1 MNAPRSTEERIS
13 LWLEEEAQGPLP
25 DRVLEAS
32 FERTRGSRQVR
43 ASAWRP
49 SKMTRPIP
57 AFVAVGAA
65 AILLVIGVSFLRPSS
80 DPGGVGGTAPTPT
93 PSPAT
98 SPAEVRPTPMP
109 SLDTSTWETYTSP
122 RYGLSIAHP
131 ADWTVEPG
139 DHDWSLEIDAAW
151 PNTAADK
158 FSSPDG
164 HIALAAWSVPVEPG
178 TDLNA
183 WIQAYCEKNT
193 EPCTEIQA
201 RAEPVYA
208 EPRDR
213 HPGTLVAFQDDIQ
226 AFFLNADRIYVVAS
240 WRPAGEFDSRRLIEA
255 FALTMCL
262 GCGEDGSSPTPS

>member
-1 MNAPRSTEERIS
+1 MTTPRSTEERIS
-13 LWLEEEAQGPLP
+13 LWLEEEAQGSLP

-32 FERTRGSRQVR
+32 FERARGTRQVR

-49 SKMTRPIP
+49 SKMIRPIS

-65 AILLVIGVSFLRPSS
+65 AILLVVGVSLLRPST
-80 DPGGVGGTAPTPT
+80 DPGGVGGTASTPP
-93 PSPAT
+93 PSAVT
-98 SPAEVRPTPMP
+98 SPEAAPTAAP
-109 SLDTSTWETYTSP
+109 SLDVSSWETYTSP

-139 DHDWSLEIDAAW
+139 DHDWSLDTDAEW

-158 FSSPDG
+158 FSAPDD
-164 HIALAAWSVPVEPG
+164 HIAVAAWSVPVEPG

-183 WIQAYCEKNT
+183 WIQTYCEKNT
-193 EPCTEIQA
+193 KPCTGLQA

-213 HPGTLVAFQDDIQ
+213 HLGTLIRFQDDVQ
-226 AFFLNADRIYVVAS
+226 AFFLNGDRIYVVAS
-240 WRPAGEFDSRRLIEA
+240 WRAADEFDSRRLIEA
-255 FALTMCL
+255 FALSMCL
-262 GCGEDGSSPTPS
+262 GCGEDAPSPSPN